1 MPAGS
6 LSVGDYPS
14 PVVRLEC
21 SRCDR
26 RGQYARDR
34 LAARFGADAALP
46 DVLVALASCERRGDF
61 SKPCGARYA
70 DLKNN
75 SEKSNGYDQFAP

>member
-6 LSVGDYPS
+6 LSIGDYPS

-21 SRCDR
+21 TRCDR
-26 RGQYARDR
+26 RGQYRRER
-34 LAARFGADAALP
+34 LIERFGADAPLP
-46 DVLVALASCERRGDF
+46 DVLVALANCERRGDF

-70 DLKNN
+70 DLK
-75 SEKSNGYDQFAP
+75 QAQ